1 MKTCIIIRKPLKTE
15 RPNLCYGVAL
25 FPGSTRASRVAVGA
39 LADRFLSRANLDVSA
54 PPSSRAGLTI
64 LEMLVSTAMLS
75 LIVVGLTAALIQT
88 QKAFKTAIRQ
98 NTVTDA
104 GRSIV
109 EMISGD
115 LRQMSDAGN
124 TNFFN
129 AHVFNFWWGAPNL
142 TNIVNYENGLA
153 FRTNQLNDIYILEH
167 TNNTWLAVG
176 YSVSNYPGVGV
187 GTLYRYQTNWTS
199 LAPVFTNDLW
209 TLFDFQV
216 SHQNFNSNYWHRVAD
231 GVIDLEIRAYDQYGN
246 TNYYN
251 PTEPG
256 ISYYPVGYNNFW
268 SNTLPNSLE
277 LEFGILEPEAL
288 VQARA
293 LAGNPTALLNFL
305 STNSAPKMEIFR
317 QRITVAAASR

>member
-1 MKTCIIIRKPLKTE
+1 MKTRLPIQI
-15 RPNLCYGVAL
+15 
-25 FPGSTRASRVAVGA
+25 
-39 LADRFLSRANLDVSA
+39 LSKLPRR
-54 PPSSRAGLTI
+54 RAGLTI

-75 LIVVGLTAALIQT
+75 LIVVGLTAALIQV
-88 QKAFKTAIRQ
+88 QKAFKTAIKQ

-115 LRQMSDAGN
+115 LRQMSDAQN

-129 AHVFNFWWGAPNL
+129 TKDFNLWWGTPSLSNV
-142 TNIVNYENGLA
+142 VNYENGVA
-153 FRTNQLNDIYILEH
+153 IRTNRLEDIFILVH
-167 TNNTWLAVG
+167 TNTTWVGVG
-176 YSVSNYPGVGV
+176 YAVSNYPGIAV
-187 GTLYRYQTNWTS
+187 GTLYRYETNWNA
-199 LAPVFTNDLW
+199 LAPVFTNNLW
-209 TLFDFQV
+209 TAFDN
-216 SHQNFNSNYWHRVAD
+216 SLAGQNFNSNYWHRVAD
-231 GVIDLEIRAYDQYGN
+231 GVIDLEIRPYDQYGN

-251 PTEPG
+251 SFTPG
-256 ISYYPVGYNNFW
+256 IAYYPVGYAFP
-268 SNTLPNSLE
+268 SNTLPNSVE

-288 VQARA
+288 VQARV